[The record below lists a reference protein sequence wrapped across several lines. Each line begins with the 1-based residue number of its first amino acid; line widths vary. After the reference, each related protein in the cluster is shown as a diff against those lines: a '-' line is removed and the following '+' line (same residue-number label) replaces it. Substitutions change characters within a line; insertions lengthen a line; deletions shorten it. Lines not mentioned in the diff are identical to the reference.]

1 MKKLHPW
8 IIHPGTI
15 LDQEFMKPKGLSYYS
30 LAKKTGVQGP
40 VWSEIK
46 NGKRSIT
53 PRTAIRLSVVFGNTA
68 ESWMAL
74 QATYD
79 LMKER
84 QRLQE
89 IRHKKKIYP

>member
-1 MKKLHPW
+1 MKKLPPW

-15 LDQEFMKPKGLSYYS
+15 LDQEFMRPKGWSYYL
-30 LAKKTGVQGP
+30 LARKTGVAASAWTG
-40 VWSEIK
+40 IK
-46 NGKRSIT
+46 NGKRAIT

-79 LMKER
+79 LMRER

-89 IRHKKKIYP
+89 LRGKKK